1 MFIDLQ
7 ICTNKMKALFL
18 QKYGLII
25 RKNLQFLDKE
35 LGKPSENDLVIEV
48 FAAGLNPVDY
58 KIIYGMAIII
68 MRPTRP
74 FPIGFDLSGVVIGKG
89 GNVKDFNVGDAVYAK
104 VPWEQMGTIAT
115 QIIVRSDMVA
125 LKPKNINFEE
135 AAGIP
140 LVGCTVVDSF
150 KVAEIKE
157 GTSVLIHAGSGGI
170 GSFAIQYAKYLGAYV
185 YTTTSTSNVEW
196 VKKLGADCVIDYTK
210 EDYRKIVRNVDVVYD
225 TLGGSYTG
233 KALKVVRN
241 GGKIISIA
249 GHHDDATLKKV
260 GVAKVFRFL
269 FWVKGS
275 ILLFRMRRKNV
286 FYKHVWSYPNQTTLN
301 YIRDLV
307 EAEKIKPI
315 VDQVFPFEDAVN
327 ALVYLQK
334 NRAKGKVIVSMKQ

>member
-1 MFIDLQ
+1 VQ
-7 ICTNKMKALFL
+7 
-18 QKYGLII
+18 
-25 RKNLQFLDKE
+25 
-35 LGKPSENDLVIEV
+35 
-48 FAAGLNPVDY
+48 
-58 KIIYGMAIII
+58 
-68 MRPTRP
+68 
-74 FPIGFDLSGVVIGKG
+74 
-89 GNVKDFNVGDAVYAK
+89 DFTIGDAVYAK

-115 QIIVRSDMVA
+115 QISVRSDMVA

-150 KVAEIKE
+150 KIAEIKE
-157 GTSVLIHAGSGGI
+157 GTSVLIYGGSGGI
-170 GSFAIQYAKYLGAYV
+170 GSFAIQYAKFLGAYV

-196 VKKLGADCVIDYTK
+196 VKKLGADCVIDYKK
-210 EDYRKIVRNVDVVYD
+210 EDFRKRVQNVDVVYD
-225 TLGGSYTG
+225 TLGGSYTS

-260 GVAKVFRFL
+260 GVAKIFRFL

-275 ILLFRMRRKNV
+275 ILLFRMQRKNV

-334 NRAKGKVIVSMKQ
+334 KRAKGKVIVSMKQ